1 LNDLKKINGYV
12 LITGASSG
20 LGMCYAKRLAQ
31 QGFNLI
37 ISARRKAE
45 LEFLEKDLIQTYSV
59 DVRIVVADLA
69 NNGVAVISSFLSND
83 DLPIVGL
90 VNNAG
95 FGICTEFSIANLKT
109 QQAMCEVNMTSLV
122 CLTHAMLPYLKQQQD
137 AFIINVASVAAY
149 QAGPYMAVYY
159 ATKAFVLSFSEA
171 LYEELKSL
179 GISVSCVCPGPTA
192 TEFAQRAGLV
202 KKKLFRTNIMLADEV
217 VKSSLANRHRAVVI
231 TGFMNKLMVYLGTFV
246 PRSLKRKI
254 ARYLQK

>member
-1 LNDLKKINGYV
+1 MSDLKNNSDYI
-12 LITGASSG
+12 LITGASCG

-37 ISARRKAE
+37 ISARRKTE
-45 LEFLEKDLIQTYSV
+45 LDIIAKDLVRLYSV
-59 DVRIVVADLA
+59 DVRVVVADLA
-69 NNGVAVISSFLSND
+69 DDGVNVIAEYLHSND
-83 DLPIVGL
+83 IALCGL

-95 FGICTEFSIANLKT
+95 FGICAEFSTANIKT
-109 QQAMCEVNMTSLV
+109 QQAMCDVNMTSLV
-122 CLTHAMLPYLKQQQD
+122 CLTHAMIPYLKQQRD

-171 LYEELKSL
+171 LYEELKPL
-179 GISVSCVCPGPTA
+179 GVSVSCVCPGPTA

-202 KKKLFRTNIMLADEV
+202 KKKLFRTNIMSADEV
-217 VKSSLANRHRAVVI
+217 VQSSLTNTHRAVVI

-246 PRSLKRKI
+246 PRSMKRKI
-254 ARYLQK
+254 ARYLQQ